1 MSANPPTCGFA
12 CGTILVGMKFSLDNC
27 KSVNQNLL
35 PVQGVLLAPYIETLK
50 AALEMGQYI
59 VPESSINLPSDTK
72 ALEEVEAMVT
82 KKVSSDLRYIFVIG
96 IGGSNLGTKAIY
108 DALQTERHN
117 DRELVFID
125 TVSAVQLQKT
135 KTIISE
141 LSKPDELLLI
151 SISKSGGTT
160 ETLAN
165 TEILTELGFEKW
177 GSEIKSRLV
186 VITDKDSEFE
196 KSAIA
201 RGVDVLTMPKVVGGR
216 FSVFTAVGLFPL
228 SALGVSVADMLEG
241 ATSIRTSCLNLDI
254 NFNPAAQ
261 SALVAYQAYQH
272 GQIVH
277 DTFVFNPE
285 LESLGKWY
293 RQLLGESIGKAV
305 AGEGDTG
312 RVGIVPTVSVG
323 STDLHS
329 VGQLYLGGPARTLTT
344 FMISTTDECTFVT
357 PTERLF
363 ETLAP
368 MATGKSTKQIMD
380 AILNGTKTAYNKASL
395 PFMEITFDGI
405 TPHELGAFMQ
415 FKMIEMMYL
424 GRLFGVDAFNQP
436 AVELYK
442 VETKKLLEQ

>member
-1 MSANPPTCGFA
+1 
-12 CGTILVGMKFSLDNC
+12 MKFSLDNC
-27 KSVNQNLL
+27 RSINRDLL
-35 PVQGVLLAPYIETLK
+35 PVQGLLLTPYIETLK
-50 AALEMGQYI
+50 AALEMGQYV
-59 VPESSINLPSDTK
+59 VPESSINLPSDTRV
-72 ALEEVEAMVT
+72 LHEVEAMVA
-82 KKVSSDLRYIFVIG
+82 KKVTASLRYIFVIG

-108 DALQTERHN
+108 DALNAVPHEG
-117 DRELVFID
+117 RELIFID
-125 TVSAVQLQKT
+125 TVSAAQLQSVKIILSTLT
-135 KTIISE
+135 KPE
-141 LSKPDELLLI
+141 ELLVI

-165 TEILTELGFEKW
+165 TEIVIELGFAKW
-177 GSEIKSRLV
+177 GSDIKSRLV
-186 VITDKDSEFE
+186 IITDEDSEFE

-201 RGVDVLTMPKVVGGR
+201 RGVDVLSMPKLVGGR
-216 FSVFTAVGLFPL
+216 FSIFTAVGLFPL
-228 SALGVSVADMLEG
+228 AALGVPVAKLLEG

-293 RQLLGESIGKAV
+293 RQLLGESIGKEV
-305 AGEGDTG
+305 AGSGDTG

-344 FMISTTDECTFVT
+344 FVVSNTDDYTFVT
-357 PTERLF
+357 PQERLF

-368 MATGKSTKQIMD
+368 MATGKSTKVIME
-380 AILNGTKTAYNKASL
+380 AILNGTKAAYNNESL
-395 PFMEITFDGI
+395 PFMEITLDGI

-424 GRLFGVDAFNQP
+424 GRLFGVDTFNQP

-442 VETKKLLEQ
+442 VETKKLLEGS

>member
-1 MSANPPTCGFA
+1 
-12 CGTILVGMKFSLDNC
+12 MKFSLDNC
-27 KSVNQNLL
+27 QSINRDLL
-35 PVQGVLLAPYIETLK
+35 PVQGLLLAPYIETLK
-50 AALEMGQYI
+50 AALEMGQYV
-59 VPESSINLPSDTK
+59 VPESSINLPSDTRV
-72 ALEEVEAMVT
+72 LHEVEAMV
-82 KKVSSDLRYIFVIG
+82 KRKVTGALRYIFVIG

-108 DALQTERHN
+108 EALNAVPHEG
-117 DRELVFID
+117 RELVFID
-125 TVSAVQLQKT
+125 TVNAAQSQTAK
-135 KTIISE
+135 II
-141 LSKPDELLLI
+141 LSTLTNPDELLLV

-165 TEILTELGFEKW
+165 TEILIEFGFVKW
-177 GSEIKSRLV
+177 GSEIKERLV
-186 VITDKDSEFE
+186 IITDEDSEFE
-196 KSAIA
+196 REAIA
-201 RGVDVLTMPKVVGGR
+201 RGVDVLTMPKLVGGR

-228 SALGVSVADMLEG
+228 AALGVPVAKILEG
-241 ATSIRTSCLNLDI
+241 AVDIRTSCLNSDI

-261 SALVAYQAYQH
+261 SALVAYQSYQH

-293 RQLLGESIGKAV
+293 RQLLGESIGKSV

-344 FMISTTDECTFVT
+344 FVSSNNDEHTFTT
-357 PTERLF
+357 PTQRLF
-363 ETLAP
+363 EKLAP
-368 MATGKSTKQIMD
+368 MATGKSTRQIMD
-380 AILNGTKTAYNKASL
+380 AILSGTKTAYNNQAL
-395 PFMEITFDGI
+395 PFMEITLDGV

-442 VETKKLLEQ
+442 VETKKLLESGK